1 MRDTLKAA
9 AVGLCAA
16 ILGLVMPASA
26 GAQTNAAAGYPDHP
40 IKLVVPYTPGG
51 QFDIHARMLAEN
63 MTPILGRPVVIENKP
78 GAGTMLAAEYVA
90 GAKNDGYTILF
101 VGANMLAIAPHLY
114 RSIRYK
120 VSDFQTISLISALP
134 MGLVINTNKIPAK
147 TLAEFIAYVKA
158 NPGKVTFGTSGTGGA
173 QHLMGELAK
182 MRMGLNMV
190 QVGYRGTPEVL
201 TDLLA
206 GDVSV
211 AFDGL
216 VAYLPHA
223 GEGKPLR
230 VLAISSAERLE
241 AAPDVPTYAELGY
254 PDMTLSTFGGIVAPA
269 GTPMPIVTKLHDAIV
284 KANSDPAIR
293 RRVVDGAAA
302 PKTSTPQ
309 EFDTLIK
316 HNSAVWGE
324 VVQKLNLHL
333 D

>member
-1 MRDTLKAA
+1 MARRLRSAA
-9 AVGLCAA
+9 WALVLLALSVAWPTRADAQGAA
-16 ILGLVMPASA
+16 
-26 GAQTNAAAGYPDHP
+26 NYPDHP
-40 IKLVVPYTPGG
+40 VKLVVPYTPGG

-63 MTPILGRPVVIENKP
+63 MGGILGKPVVIENKP

-90 GAKNDGYTILF
+90 GGKNDGYTILF

-114 RSIRYK
+114 KSIRYK
-120 VSDFQTISLISALP
+120 VSDFQTISLISSLP
-134 MGLVINTNKIPAK
+134 MGIVINTAKIPAK
-147 TLAEFIAYVKA
+147 TLPEFIAYVKA

-211 AFDGL
+211 SFDGI

-223 GEGKPLR
+223 GEGKALR
-230 VLAISSAERLE
+230 ILAISSGERLA
-241 AAPDVPTYAELGY
+241 AAPDIPTYAELGY

-269 GTPMPIVTKLHDAIV
+269 GTPMPIIDKLHDAIV

-293 RRVVDGAAA
+293 QRVVESAAI

-309 EFDTLIK
+309 EFDALIK
-316 HNSAVWGE
+316 SDSAIWGE
-324 VVQKLNLHL
+324 VVRKLNLRL